1 MNIPSDRQYTA
12 EHEWIDAQGRVGIT
26 DYAQDALGDVVF
38 VELPAV
44 GLRVKAGEAFG
55 AVESVKSV
63 SDLFSPAN
71 GVVAAVNQKLVDQPE
86 LLNQDPYTEGWIVKF
101 ENGWQGQDLI
111 SHSEYVR
118 QIGGT
123 V

>member
-44 GLRVKAGEAFG
+44 GSHVKAGEAFG

-63 SDLFSPAN
+63 SDLFSPAS

-86 LLNQDPYTEGWIVKF
+86 LINQDPYGEGWIVKF
-101 ENGWQGQDLI
+101 ENGWQGQDLM
-111 SHSEYVR
+111 SHSEYGR